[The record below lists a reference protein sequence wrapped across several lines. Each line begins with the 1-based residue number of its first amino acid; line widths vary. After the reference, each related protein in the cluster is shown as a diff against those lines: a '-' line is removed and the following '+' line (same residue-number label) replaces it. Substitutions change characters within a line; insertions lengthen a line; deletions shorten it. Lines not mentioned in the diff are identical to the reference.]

1 MEDQQIVALYWQRNP
16 EAIGQSRQKYGA
28 YCFSVANQILA
39 SPEDSEECV
48 NDTWLNA
55 WNGMPPHRPDVLR
68 IFLAKITRRIAFNR
82 FKSRTAQKRGGGEIT
97 AVLEELEE
105 CLAGGA
111 DVEEEVVAK
120 ELGECI
126 RQFVRGLPARE
137 GDVFSRRYFF
147 TERIQD
153 IAQAYGLTPNNI
165 MVILSRVRKKLK
177 THLEKEGYL
186 HESGRPV

>member
-1 MEDQQIVALYWQRNP
+1 MKDQQIVALYWQRNP
-16 EAIGQSRQKYGA
+16 EAIGQSRSKYGA

-48 NDTWLNA
+48 NDTWLHA

-68 IFLAKITRRIAFNR
+68 IFLAKITRRVAFNR
-82 FKSRTAQKRGGGEIT
+82 FKSRSAQKRGGGEIT

-111 DVEEEVVAK
+111 DVEEEVIAK
-120 ELGECI
+120 ELAECI
-126 RQFVRGLPARE
+126 RRFVRGLPARE

-147 TERIQD
+147 TEGIQD
-153 IAQAYGLTPNNI
+153 IARAYGLTPNNT
-165 MVILSRVRKKLK
+165 MVILSRVRQKLK
-177 THLEKEGYL
+177 AHLVKEGYL
-186 HESGRPV
+186 HEDRGSV